1 MGEDGISESVV
12 TSITNAGNAIIALQE
27 ALPEEHWFDGKMD
40 LSEFSTYV
48 SDFATAMSDFGSK
61 ASEIDSGAVSTVIS
75 TAYRIKSLINS
86 LVDLDTSGLAEF
98 TGVGT
103 GGFGADG
110 AAYKIAQ
117 SISAY
122 SNKVKDIDTE
132 AVSVSVSSAMRLRT
146 LINNLSSLD
155 TSGIEN
161 FKPDSIGKAMKT
173 YADKVSGIDTSTVS
187 SSITSANRLK
197 TFISGLAGLD
207 TSGISNFRVG
217 SIGTVLKAYGESVSG
232 TNFSAISS
240 SIASANRLKS
250 FVSSLAGLDISGVS
264 SFTTAIN
271 KLSSSNTKG
280 FIAAFSGISKQMVSV
295 GAQMIDMLATGMKT
309 KISSILSAIDIMFS
323 KLNERIKSKQA
334 PFENAGSSLINAFAT
349 GIRSKVSS
357 VSSAAT
363 SGLSSAISAI
373 QRYRQNFYAAGK
385 YLVEG
390 FATGI
395 RLYSWVSEKAASS
408 MAQKAIDAANKT
420 LDENS
425 PSKVFIKI
433 GGYVARGFGI
443 GINRDSS
450 VAEEAASSMA
460 SGAINKVRSAI
471 SDIGNMISNDIDSQ
485 PTIRPIVDLTDVKTG
500 AAAASG
506 MFDSLNTIGVRS
518 NLNAITVAMN
528 GKLQN
533 GSNDDVISAI
543 NKLGTQL
550 ESSRGDTYNFGD
562 FTYDDGSE
570 VADAIGTLI
579 RYAKIGRRV

>member
-1 MGEDGISESVV
+1 M
-12 TSITNAGNAIIALQE
+12 TQE
-27 ALPEEHWFDGKMD
+27 L
-40 LSEFSTYV
+40 
-48 SDFATAMSDFGSK
+48 
-61 ASEIDSGAVSTVIS
+61 
-75 TAYRIKSLINS
+75 
-86 LVDLDTSGLAEF
+86 
-98 TGVGT
+98 
-103 GGFGADG
+103 
-110 AAYKIAQ
+110 
-117 SISAY
+117 
-122 SNKVKDIDTE
+122 NK
-132 AVSVSVSSAMRLRT
+132 
-146 LINNLSSLD
+146 
-155 TSGIEN
+155 
-161 FKPDSIGKAMKT
+161 
-173 YADKVSGIDTSTVS
+173 
-187 SSITSANRLK
+187 
-197 TFISGLAGLD
+197 
-207 TSGISNFRVG
+207 
-217 SIGTVLKAYGESVSG
+217 
-232 TNFSAISS
+232 
-240 SIASANRLKS
+240 
-250 FVSSLAGLDISGVS
+250 
-264 SFTTAIN
+264 
-271 KLSSSNTKG
+271 
-280 FIAAFSGISKQMVSV
+280 
-295 GAQMIDMLATGMKT
+295 
-309 KISSILSAIDIMFS
+309 
-323 KLNERIKSKQA
+323 
-334 PFENAGSSLINAFAT
+334 
-349 GIRSKVSS
+349 
-357 VSSAAT
+357 
-363 SGLSSAISAI
+363 
-373 QRYRQNFYAAGK
+373 NFYAAGK

-450 VAEEAASSMA
+450 IAEEAASSMA

-471 SDIGNMISNDIDSQ
+471 SDIGNMISNDIDAQ